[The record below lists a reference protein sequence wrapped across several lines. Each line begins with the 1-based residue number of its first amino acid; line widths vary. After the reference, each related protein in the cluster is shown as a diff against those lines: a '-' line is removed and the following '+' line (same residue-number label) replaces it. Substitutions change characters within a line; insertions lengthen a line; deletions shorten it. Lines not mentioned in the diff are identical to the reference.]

1 MSRNL
6 KVFFMFFSIVLLLV
20 GCGKKGEEPVDV
32 AEKGAEPTIIVD
44 NAISADGVSIS
55 YEVRGEG
62 EPALVFVH
70 GWSNKRS
77 LWDVQLTHFSQ
88 KYKVVAI
95 DLAGFG
101 DSGNNRE
108 KWTMEAFG
116 KDVVAVLNKLNL
128 RDVILIGLSM
138 GGPVVIETAELSP
151 EHIIGIVLV
160 DILQNIETVYSE
172 EYISNMDKVAM
183 DLVTEPTI
191 EKAMPFFVKNKEVL
205 GNRFISMV
213 KDVPKVGWSDSLKNV
228 WLWCNNEC
236 SESIQNIQA
245 PITSI
250 NADQNPTNVEAFKK
264 FVPSF
269 KAKII
274 TGIGHIVPWEAP
286 EEFNRLLEE
295 TIQEFVQK
303 AELK

>member
-1 MSRNL
+1 MC
-6 KVFFMFFSIVLLLV
+6 FSIVILLV

-32 AEKGAEPTIIVD
+32 TEKEAEPTITVD
-44 NAISADGVSIS
+44 NAISADGVSIA

-236 SESIQNIQA
+236 SESLQNIQV

-295 TIQEFVQK
+295 TIQEFVQM
-303 AELK
+303 AESK